1 MIALARRAREG
12 GSYRVQVSL
21 CQSAMLIQ
29 RQGLINQFEEAPRK
43 LSPSEFESY
52 AVCDNNTVYGDLK
65 SLGPVIRMSE
75 TPVRWSKTT
84 PKLGSSKSEWLP
96 R

>member
-1 MIALARRAREG
+1 MIALARRVREG
-12 GSYRVQVSL
+12 GSYHVQVSL

-29 RQGLINQFEEAPRK
+29 RQGLIEHFEQAPGK

-52 AVCDNNTVYGDLK
+52 AVCDNNTIYGDNK
-65 SLGPVIRMSE
+65 SLVIY
-75 TPVRWSKTT
+75 TT
-84 PKLGSSKSEWLP
+84 IMIRKREK